1 MCGNTRESMGGSLD
15 TRTYKKELTKEQV
28 EKEFSRDQEES
39 AYESGHS
46 YSGEIGVMP
55 SGIDWLTKTFKTNS
69 EAEDYICDNHD
80 KWKQAFG
87 LRTEEGYVVGGWCS
101 S

>member
-1 MCGNTRESMGGSLD
+1 MGGSTD
-15 TRTYKKELTKEQV
+15 FRTYDKELTKEQV
-28 EKEFSRDQEES
+28 EKQFSGDQELS

-46 YSGEIGVMP
+46 YSGQIGVMP
-55 SGIDWLTKTFKTNS
+55 HGINWIGSISFSTNA
-69 EAEDYICDNHD
+69 EAEEYITENHD
-80 KWKQAFG
+80 KWDKAFG